1 LDAIRPWITN
11 KITELL
17 GFEDDVLINFT
28 FELLEGKDAKVSGER
43 RGRGGEVRTKRLTP
57 FLGTQESPNP
67 KEMQHQ
73 LEGFLDKETP
83 TFVKELWN
91 LLLSAQAHPTGI
103 PKLFLDQ
110 KKDELRQTRVTESV
124 C

>member
-1 LDAIRPWITN
+1 MQRLVD
-11 KITELL
+11 
-17 GFEDDVLINFT
+17 
-28 FELLEGKDAKVSGER
+28 EGGG
-43 RGRGGEVRTKRLTP
+43 GRSLQKEAYP